1 MSNKAE
7 VATIEKPR
15 QQVAAVTPA
24 QMLQIAV
31 EQNAD
36 LDKLEKLMAL
46 QERWD
51 AAQAKKAYVA
61 AMSKF
66 RHECPAIGKTRQ
78 GHNTKYAGL
87 AEPIEQIKGILAD
100 CGLSH
105 SWSTQ
110 QDGHQVKV
118 TCTVTHIDGHS
129 ESTSLAAGPD
139 TSGSKNS
146 IQAIGST
153 VSYLQRY
160 TLFAILG
167 LASQEMDTDGQ
178 IADESVPEDELDC
191 IRKAPTMDELQAVF
205 RRLWADYPKAK
216 AQLTSLKDARKKELS
231 Q

>member
-1 MSNKAE
+1 MSDKALKNVE
-7 VATIEKPR
+7 QANQAVTP
-15 QQVAAVTPA
+15 VTPA

-36 LDKLEKLMAL
+36 MEKLEKLMEL

-51 AAQAKKAYVA
+51 ANNAKKAYVA

-66 RHECPAIGKTRQ
+66 RAECPSIAKTRE

-87 AEPIEQIKGILAD
+87 AETIDQIKGLLSE

-105 SWSTQ
+105 SWRTEQ
-110 QDGHQVKV
+110 REGNVVV
-118 TCTVTHIDGHS
+118 TCTLTHIDGHS
-129 ESTSLAAGPD
+129 ESTSLAAGGD
-139 TSGSKNS
+139 TTGSKNS

-167 LASQEMDTDGQ
+167 LASQEMDTDGDVETPQ
-178 IADESVPEDELDC
+178 DVVDAIKGADTLESLMAAFKEAWS
-191 IRKAPTMDELQAVF
+191 K
-205 RRLWADYPKAK
+205 YPKAK
-216 AQLTSLKDARKKELS
+216 KEMTVIYNMRKRELM